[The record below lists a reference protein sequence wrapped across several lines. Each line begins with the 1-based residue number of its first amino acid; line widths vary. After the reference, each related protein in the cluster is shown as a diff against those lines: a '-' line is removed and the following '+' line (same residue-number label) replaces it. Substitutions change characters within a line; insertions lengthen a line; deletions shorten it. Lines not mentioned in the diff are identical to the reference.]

1 MWQAIGFAK
10 YDERIEVKIDPNET
24 DKLLGTYALSS
35 NPSRTMIITKEA
47 NQLLADLSG
56 TKLELIFISGMN
68 FYFRNVA
75 PTATVSLSSMLKGV
89 PKLIVSQNGLFE

>member
-1 MWQAIGFAK
+1 
-10 YDERIEVKIDPNET
+10 
-24 DKLLGTYALSS
+24 
-35 NPSRTMIITKEA
+35 MIITKEA

-75 PTATVSLSSMLKGV
+75 PTATGKFVVNAQGV